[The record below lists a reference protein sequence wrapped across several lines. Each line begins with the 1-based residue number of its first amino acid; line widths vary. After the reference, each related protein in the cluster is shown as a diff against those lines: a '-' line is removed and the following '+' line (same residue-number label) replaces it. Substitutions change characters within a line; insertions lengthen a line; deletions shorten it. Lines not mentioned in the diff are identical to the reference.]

1 MLNYFSLDFNLKNE
15 HSNIIEKNRNKNPD
29 KNTGTFLQYIV
40 HIVIPNM

>member
-15 HSNIIEKNRNKNPD
+15 HSNIIEKNRNKN
-29 KNTGTFLQYIV
+29 TGTFLQYIV